1 MKNRRQPTARRKPR
15 AGTRDVLAPPPRRE
29 RIDSRWRKHYER
41 LVKLRDRLLHQ
52 GADLAQAAREEE
64 PRFGTH
70 MADAGTDE
78 YDRDFALGILSSD
91 QDAVYEIEQAR
102 DRMLDG
108 TYGICELT
116 GKKIPGARLDAVP
129 WTRFTAEA
137 EHMLEREGEL
147 RRTRLGPRETVVRT
161 SGDTEAADDES
172 E

>member
-1 MKNRRQPTARRKPR
+1 MKSRRSPGLRRKTR
-15 AGTRDVLAPPPRRE
+15 AGTEDILAPPPRRE
-29 RIDSRWRKHYER
+29 RIAPRWKNYYER
-41 LVKLRDRLLHQ
+41 LVGLRDHLLHQ
-52 GADLAQAAREEE
+52 GAGLAQAALEEQ

-91 QDAVYEIEQAR
+91 QDAVYEIEQAL
-102 DRMLDG
+102 DRIRDG

-116 GKKIPGARLDAVP
+116 GKKIPAARLEAIP

-137 EHMLEREGEL
+137 EQMLERAGEL
-147 RRTRLGPRETVVRT
+147 RRTRLGPRETVVR
-161 SGDTEAADDES
+161 SDATEGTEEDS